1 MIDRG
6 IFNLKTPHQL
16 FEKLQ
21 REEKG
26 QKLKVSD
33 RSLEEQKAASP

>member
-21 REEKG
+21 RDFAH
-26 QKLKVSD
+26 V
-33 RSLEEQKAASP
+33 RNSPEDSGGSISS